1 MADRRLEE
9 LKEAINKFKMVIE
22 HAKKAGK
29 EHSGT
34 AKSAGKR
41 K

>member
-1 MADRRLEE
+1 MPDKRLEE
-9 LKEAINKFKMVIE
+9 LKKAINKFKLVIE
-22 HAKKAGK
+22 HAKKASK

-41 K
+41 R